1 MTATRVDGIQRTTL
15 SQVLRDLGPSIV
27 QVIVAP
33 NGLDV
38 PAGGPLIYDSAE
50 PSQIDP
56 GAIVLG
62 VGVRPDEPAARLLV
76 QSASR
81 AAAIVFKLSGRD
93 CLVAE
98 AAEAS
103 GVALLAVPD
112 EVGWTHLHAMLSRA
126 TAMTP
131 GDTEV
136 AGISGVP
143 LGDLF
148 SLANAIAAMAG
159 GAVTIEDARTR
170 VLAYSNIE
178 GQVIDEPRQA
188 TILGRQVPDTPA
200 IRAIYKDL
208 WASEGPI
215 RVESIKGLD
224 IRPRI
229 AMPVRV
235 GAEAI
240 GSIWVLE
247 GDEPVAS
254 NVDQALREASRV
266 AALHM
271 IQARSSRDV
280 ERRVRGDLLRSLL
293 EGRMVTGAGAERLGI
308 QPDSLLSILAFQLP
322 QLDRAH
328 EEVHRERLVDLVA
341 LYCEAF
347 HHRAPCVASGRTVYA
362 LLPSKKNLTREWVR
376 KLAGDIRSHAES
388 TLQIPIRAAIGPT
401 ADRLETIPKARQ
413 EVDRVLRVLSE
424 SPHSPKVAAA
434 EDVASKLVLL
444 QLRELAVEH
453 PGLTYGIV
461 EQIAAHDA
469 GRNTN
474 YLETLRAYLDAY
486 GDVPRAA
493 SALVVHPNTFRYRLR
508 RLSEIF
514 ELDLDDPD
522 ERLVI
527 ELQLRLLASD
537 EVDRE
542 LG

>member
-1 MTATRVDGIQRTTL
+1 MAGTGSGLQRTTL

-33 NGLDV
+33 SGLDV
-38 PAGGPLIYDSAE
+38 PAAGPLIYDSAE
-50 PSQIDP
+50 SPQIDRN
-56 GAIVLG
+56 AIVLA
-62 VGVRPDEPAARLLV
+62 VGVRPDEPDARRLV
-76 QSASR
+76 EVASG
-81 AAAIVFKLSGRD
+81 AAAVVFKLNGRD

-98 AAEAS
+98 SAEEV
-103 GVALLAVPD
+103 GVALLSIPD
-112 EVGWTHLHAMLSRA
+112 EVGWSHLHAMLSRA
-126 TAMTP
+126 TVVTAA
-131 GDTEV
+131 DTDV

-148 SLANAIAAMAG
+148 ALANAIAAMAG
-159 GAVTIEDARTR
+159 GAVTIEDARAR

-178 GQVIDEPRQA
+178 GQAIDEPRQA

-208 WASEGPI
+208 WASDGPI
-215 RVESIKGLD
+215 KIEEIEGLD

-247 GDEPVAS
+247 GEEALAP

-293 EGRMVTGAGAERLGI
+293 EGRTVTGAGAVRLGI

-328 EEVHRERLVDLVA
+328 EELHRERLVDLVA

-347 HHRAPCVASGRTVYA
+347 HHRAPCVAAGRTVYA

-376 KLAGDIRSHAES
+376 KLAGDIRNHAES
-388 TLQIPIRAAIGPT
+388 TLQTPVKAAIGPT
-401 ADRLETIPKARQ
+401 ADRLETIPRARQ
-413 EVDRVLRVLSE
+413 EVDRVLRVLNE
-424 SPHSPKVAAA
+424 SRDSRKVAAA
-434 EDVASKLVLL
+434 EDVASQLVLL
-444 QLRELAVEH
+444 ELKELALEH
-453 PGLTYGIV
+453 PGLTQGV
-461 EQIAAHDA
+461 VVQIAAHD
-469 GRNTN
+469 GEKNTS

-493 SALVVHPNTFRYRLR
+493 TALNVHPNTFRYRLR
-508 RLSEIF
+508 RLREIF
-514 ELDLDDPD
+514 DLDLDDPN

-527 ELQLRLLASD
+527 ELQLRLLSGD
-537 EVDRE
+537 STDSN
-542 LG
+542 